1 MLKYVALAAAF
12 VSLGIVGSLNAQQ
25 QTTPLPLP
33 AIKRTPLQKV
43 DVPGSNYEVVFG
55 IAEFVPNVKAGRHSH
70 PGTVLA
76 YVMEGEFVM
85 APDGQPEKTYK
96 AGESLQVPDRVVHN
110 EGTTDKP
117 AKVMAVYVVE
127 KGKPLVQ
134 PAQ

>member
-1 MLKYVALAAAF
+1 MLRYVALTAAF
-12 VSLGIVGSLNAQQ
+12 VSLGIIGSLDAQQ
-25 QTTPLPLP
+25 QTTPVPTP
-33 AIKRTPLQKV
+33 AVKRTALQKV
-43 DVPGSNYEVVFG
+43 EVPGSNYEVVLG
-55 IAEFVPNVKAGRHSH
+55 IAEFMPNAKVLRHSH

-76 YVMEGEFVM
+76 YVMEGEFFV
-85 APDGQPEKTYK
+85 APDGQPERTYK
-96 AGESLQVPDRVVHN
+96 AGESLQVPDRAIHS

>member
-1 MLKYVALAAAF
+1 MLRYVALTAAF
-12 VSLGIVGSLNAQQ
+12 VSLRIIGSLDAQQ
-25 QTTPLPLP
+25 PTTPVPTP
-33 AIKRTPLQKV
+33 AVKRTALQKV
-43 DVPGSNYEVVFG
+43 EVAGSNYAEVLG
-55 IAEFVPNVKAGRHSH
+55 IAEFMPNAKGLSHSD

-76 YVMEGEFVM
+76 DVVEGAFLL
-85 APDGQPEKTYK
+85 APDGQPQRTHK
-96 AGESLQVPDRVVHN
+96 AGQSLQVPDRAIHS

>member
-1 MLKYVALAAAF
+1 MVKYIALAAAF

-25 QTTPLPLP
+25 TTPPPLP

-55 IAEFVPNVKAGRHSH
+55 IAEFVPNAKALRHSH

-76 YVMEGEFVM
+76 YVMEGEFFM

-96 AGESLQVPDRVVHN
+96 AGESLQVPDRVIHS